1 MRLNDLLFTGM
12 DITNETR
19 KLIKKT
25 LNNDAMTENER
36 KAYALGVE
44 NTLSA
49 LEAIL
54 DSDENL
60 IVHEAGLGLPTE
72 YDINDLI
79 ELCEEKEE
87 YFYE

>member
-19 KLIKKT
+19 KMLKRV
-25 LNNDAMTENER
+25 NNDAMTENER

-49 LEAIL
+49 LEALL

-72 YDINDLI
+72 YDIDDLI

-87 YFYE
+87 RFYE